1 MLLWE
6 VWVFVLFIIVLDDD
20 LSVFLLMLMKYDV
33 IIVDCIGLIGFINI

>member
-20 LSVFLLMLMKYDV
+20 LSVFLLMFMKYDV